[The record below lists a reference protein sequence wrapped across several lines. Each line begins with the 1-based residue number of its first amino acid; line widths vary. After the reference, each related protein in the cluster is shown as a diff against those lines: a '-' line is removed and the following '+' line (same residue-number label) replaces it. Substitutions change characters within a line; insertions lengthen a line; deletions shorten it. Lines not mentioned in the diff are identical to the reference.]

1 MFNTKPKVILT
12 ASVLIVLPFYCSA
25 QNSRCHINQ
34 FYTPKEVTSIISS
47 KFPHTENVG
56 FDVDD
61 TLLFSTPSFV
71 LGKAIFSINSDA
83 WSHNAN
89 FWQQVN
95 NGLLVYS
102 KKKESMQQ
110 IINYHLKRD
119 DNIYFI
125 TDRPRTNTERLSSRL
140 ADDFNIPFYKR
151 NLVLFKSYINGVKR
165 NKNYFIKR
173 NKISIYY
180 GDSDADIYQDRN
192 TVLKLRVLRSSAS
205 QNQDHYHPGMYCEV
219 VITDSEY

>member
-1 MFNTKPKVILT
+1 M
-12 ASVLIVLPFYCSA
+12 
-25 QNSRCHINQ
+25 
-34 FYTPKEVTSIISS
+34 
-47 KFPHTENVG
+47 G

-71 LGKAIFSINSDA
+71 LGKAIFSVNSDA

-102 KKKESMQQ
+102 KKKESMQK

-125 TDRPRTNTERLSSRL
+125 TDRPRTTTEKLSSRL

-151 NLVLFKSYINGVKR
+151 NVVIFKSYINGVKR
-165 NKNYFIKR
+165 NKDYFIKR
-173 NKISIYY
+173 NKIAIYY
-180 GDSDADIYQDRN
+180 GDSDADIFQDRN
-192 TVLKLRVLRSSAS
+192 TVLKLRVLRSAAS
-205 QNQDHYHPGMYCEV
+205 QNQNHYHPGMYCEF

>member
-1 MFNTKPKVILT
+1 MFNTNPKVILT
-12 ASVLIVLPFYCSA
+12 PPILILLSFYCSA
-25 QNSRCHINQ
+25 QDSRCHIKQ
-34 FYTPKEVTSIISS
+34 FYTHKEVSSIIRS
-47 KFPHTENVG
+47 KFPQPENVG

-95 NGLLVYS
+95 NSLLDYS
-102 KKKESMQQ
+102 KKKESMQK

-119 DNIYFI
+119 DNIFFI
-125 TDRPRTNTERLSSRL
+125 TDRPRTNTERLSFRL
-140 ADDFNIPFYKR
+140 AEDFNIPFYKR
-151 NLVLFKSYINGVKR
+151 KFVLFKYYVNGLKR
-165 NKNYFIKR
+165 NKDYFIKR

-205 QNQDHYHPGMYCEV
+205 QNQDHFHPGMYCEV